1 MLKLS
6 KDNSMA
12 IKGIVIMM
20 MVFYHLFNGK
30 HMFLYTGLVHIG
42 KVPLATWM
50 AAACWPVSL
59 FLILSGYGL
68 AYKYEHGGIE
78 PRPQLRR
85 ISRLYLHYWVVLAL
99 FVTCGHFL
107 KPADYP
113 GSFGRLVENM
123 LGWNVNYDGE
133 MWFLLPYCV
142 ISLFSLY
149 IIRLITRLGNLL
161 SVIITTGIFLCTSL
175 TISHFAKFLYGHM
188 IVYQPLLCFHLL
200 QAFTMGVVL
209 RRTSQRLNFQLPQW
223 VVLAAT
229 GALFLTT
236 CMIPNSITYLVYS
249 PLLIIL
255 LGNVRWSGWVKT
267 VLSELGKKS
276 MTIWMIH
283 TWLAYYLFQDQFY
296 SLKYAPLIFIA
307 VLGASYL
314 ISIPVMMLAGR
325 IHRLIP
331 FNSK

>member
-6 KDNSMA
+6 KDNSTV
-12 IKGIVIMM
+12 IKGIVITM

-30 HMFLYTGLVHIG
+30 HMFMYTGLVHIG
-42 KVPLATWM
+42 KVPLATWL

-68 AYKYEHGGIE
+68 AYKFENGGIE
-78 PRPQLRR
+78 PRYQLRR
-85 ISRLYLHYWVVLAL
+85 ISRLYIHYWVVLAI
-99 FVTCGHFL
+99 FVTCGHFMS
-107 KPADYP
+107 PADYP
-113 GSFGRLVENM
+113 GSPGRLIGNM
-123 LGWNVNYDGE
+123 LGWNVNYSGE

-142 ISLFSLY
+142 ISLLSLY
-149 IIRLITRLGNLL
+149 IIRIISRLGNLV
-161 SVIITTGIFLCTSL
+161 SVIITTAIFLCTSFA
-175 TISHFAKFLYGHM
+175 ISRYAKFLYGNM

-209 RRTSQRLNFQLPQW
+209 RRTSQRLNFQVPQW
-223 VVLAAT
+223 IILAAT
-229 GALFLTT
+229 GALVLAT
-236 CMIPNSITYLVYS
+236 CLIPNSLTYLVYC

-255 LGNVRWSGWVKT
+255 LGNARWSGWVKA

-283 TWLAYYLFQDQFY
+283 TWLAYYLFHDQFY

-314 ISIPVMMLAGR
+314 ISIPVMWLASR

-331 FNSK
+331 FYSK